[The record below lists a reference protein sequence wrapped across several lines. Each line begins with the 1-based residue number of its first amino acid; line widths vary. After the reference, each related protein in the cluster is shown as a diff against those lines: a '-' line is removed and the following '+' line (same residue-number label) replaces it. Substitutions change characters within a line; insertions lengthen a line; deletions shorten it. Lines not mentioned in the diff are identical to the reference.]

1 MKNCRSIRVSSFLI
15 YSKKKKVTIRSNNIS
30 NYYNEFF
37 RGTVSF
43 YDFFLY
49 KQYSQK
55 GNIIDKKRIDQYIEY
70 ISLISYTE
78 RIEEF
83 KKKNDDERYSNIPWN
98 IENTNINKTGV
109 NRA

>member
-15 YSKKKKVTIRSNNIS
+15 YSKKKKVTMRSNNIS

-37 RGTVSF
+37 RGTVSMIS
-43 YDFFLY
+43 FLY
-49 KQYSQK
+49 KQYSQE

-70 ISLISYTE
+70 ISPISYTE

>member
-1 MKNCRSIRVSSFLI
+1 MG
-15 YSKKKKVTIRSNNIS
+15 SNNIS

-37 RGTVSF
+37 RGTVSMISS
-43 YDFFLY
+43 LY

-70 ISLISYTE
+70 ISPISYTE

-83 KKKNDDERYSNIPWN
+83 KKKNGDERYSNIPWN

>member
-1 MKNCRSIRVSSFLI
+1 MISS
-15 YSKKKKVTIRSNNIS
+15 
-30 NYYNEFF
+30 
-37 RGTVSF
+37 
-43 YDFFLY
+43 LY

-55 GNIIDKKRIDQYIEY
+55 GNIIDKKRINQYIEY
-70 ISLISYTE
+70 ISPISYTE

-83 KKKNDDERYSNIPWN
+83 KKNDERYSNIPWN